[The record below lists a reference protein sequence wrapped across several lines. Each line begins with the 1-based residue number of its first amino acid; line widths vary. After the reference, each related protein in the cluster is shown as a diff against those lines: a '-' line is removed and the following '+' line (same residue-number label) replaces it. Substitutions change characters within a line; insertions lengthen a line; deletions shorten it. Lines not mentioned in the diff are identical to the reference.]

1 MESLLTTFAFIAAVF
16 ALALPASIVFLAL
29 KVRGMYTITVQQ
41 PSVTVQA
48 PVAELPG
55 HVADLLQR
63 IDEKLSPKTIE
74 IGDAA
79 VSLLVEQGVTLATQA
94 PSKSGA
100 DKFRIAKNFVLTR
113 LKEQNAAFVERD
125 IALRI
130 EAEVATRRVA
140 GKLKK

>member
-1 MESLLTTFAFIAAVF
+1 MTDLQWF
-16 ALALPASIVFLAL
+16 ALAVALFALTLPASIVFLAL

-63 IDEKLSPKTIE
+63 LNEKLSPKTIE
-74 IGDAA
+74 VGDAA
-79 VSLLVEQGVTLATQA
+79 VSLLVEQGVTLASEA
-94 PSKSGA
+94 LNKNGR
-100 DKFRIAKNFVLTR
+100 DKFRIAKNFVITR
-113 LKEQNAAFVERD
+113 LKEQNAAFAERD

-130 EAEVATRRVA
+130 EAEVAGRRVA